1 MNPLIW
7 YTDREINIV
16 PPHFIKCPSI
26 VTEESLFWIR
36 NKTTSR
42 YALVDNIV
50 SPSLNV
56 ISNDKTVYF
65 ESQKDATIYELMWSG
80 SK

>member
-16 PPHFIKCPSI
+16 PIHFIKCPSI

-36 NKTTSR
+36 NKSTSR
-42 YALVDNIV
+42 YVLVDDSPNMSNI
-50 SPSLNV
+50 
-56 ISNDKTVYF
+56 ISSDKIVYF

>member
-42 YALVDNIV
+42 YVLVDDVTTIN
-50 SPSLNV
+50 L
-56 ISNDKTVYF
+56 ISNEKLVYF

>member
-26 VTEESLFWIR
+26 VTEDSLFWIR
-36 NKTTSR
+36 NKTTGR
-42 YALVDNIV
+42 YALIDDIE

-56 ISNDKTVYF
+56 ISSHKIVYF

>member
-7 YTDREINIV
+7 YTDRELKIV
-16 PPHFIKCPSI
+16 PPHFVKCPTT
-26 VTEESLFWIR
+26 VTEDSLFWIR

-42 YALVDNIV
+42 YVLVDDV
-50 SPSLNV
+50 TTPNV
-56 ISNDKTVYF
+56 ISNEKLVYF